1 MLSVEA
7 AQQRVVAAARLAG
20 DILGSEKV
28 PLSSAAGRYLALDV
42 SASRSLPGFDN
53 SAMDGYAVRFSDIP
67 GTLTICGVSAAGGA
81 DVPVVNAGQAVQIFT
96 GAPMP
101 LGADTVVIVEE
112 VTVVGNQ
119 LMVGA
124 AAHDTRSGA
133 NVRRAGEDIA
143 SGETAIAAGTQ
154 LTAGGIGLLAALGC
168 AEIVVGKRPRVAIIA
183 TGDELVDIATG
194 PKPGQ
199 IVDSSGYMLPVQV
212 ADAGGVATYLGII
225 PDDEVAT
232 AQAIAQALTYD
243 VVITTGGVSAGERDF
258 VRGALTKA
266 GIVLDFWKVAMKPG
280 KPLAFGMP
288 AAGFPLVFALPGNP
302 VSSLVS
308 FELFVRPAL
317 IAMQGATTTLRRRI
331 PVRLS
336 AGYTKPAGRT
346 HFLRAKL
353 LQEGDE
359 LTAILHPKQGSAM
372 LTSMVD
378 FDALIEIPAS
388 VERIAPG
395 ATCNALLL

>member
-20 DILGSEKV
+20 NILGSEKV

-67 GTLTICGVSAAGGA
+67 GTLKICGVSAAGCA
-81 DVPVVNAGQAVQIFT
+81 DVPSVNAGQAVQIFT

-112 VTVVGNQ
+112 VTVVGDQ
-119 LMVGA
+119 LVVGA
-124 AAHDTRSGA
+124 AALYIRA

-143 SGETAIAAGTQ
+143 NGATAIAAGTQ

-168 AEIVVGKRPRVAIIA
+168 SEIVVGKRPRVAIIA

-225 PDDEVAT
+225 PDDEAAT

-288 AAGFPLVFALPGNP
+288 AAGYPLVFALPGNP

-317 IAMQGATTTLRRRI
+317 LAMQGATTALRRKI

-336 AGYTKPAGRT
+336 AAYTKPAGRT

-372 LTSMVD
+372 LTSIVD
-378 FDALIEIPAS
+378 FDAMIEIPAS

-395 ATCNALLL
+395 AMCNALLL